1 MYISI
6 LLRKRKRRTYYVSM
20 HKPFSTSRRYSTLLQ
35 APRRLRKLN
44 ICRFVSKEISDIIFI
59 RLPSFQRD
67 PTLSEI
73 VRRWEGINMYNVA
86 ISMLDSAISLTD
98 KIISL
103 TDNIVQ
109 LFYII
114 LMIIW
119 IIKKCH
125 KK

>member
-59 RLPSFQRD
+59 RPSPLSGGDLPPLRD
-67 PTLSEI
+67 CRKGGNI
-73 VRRWEGINMYNVA
+73 VRKKILALLNNAIELVA
-86 ISMLDSAISLTD
+86 EITLLAKATACLLYWILIT
-98 KIISL
+98 
-103 TDNIVQ
+103 
-109 LFYII
+109 II
-114 LMIIW
+114 LF
-119 IIKKCH
+119 KLF
-125 KK
+125 